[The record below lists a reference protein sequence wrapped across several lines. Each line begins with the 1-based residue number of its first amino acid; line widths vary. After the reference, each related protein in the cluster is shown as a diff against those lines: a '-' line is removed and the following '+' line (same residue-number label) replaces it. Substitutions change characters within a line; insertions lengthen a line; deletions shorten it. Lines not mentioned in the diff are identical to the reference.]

1 MPAGPRQECHGL
13 DRTGV
18 EVAGLDLDAR
28 ERGIELVELGGSRN
42 ALAGMDAE
50 QSVRHRVQERGVV
63 LVVSSLEV
71 RGSEPNRP
79 GALEVRSLAGAG
91 GLVLAQRHRDVTPID
106 PDDPPRDFR
115 APSLGHVERDAVT
128 LDLRAG
134 TVRPARRQER
144 EERHA
149 RGDSHALD
157 TSRADTEVPKYPPTM
172 RGAIAAGH
180 RLTAEAGARLL
191 EEGGNAVD
199 ACLAAA
205 FVSWV
210 AESPLTGPGGGGF
223 LLVHDAHDGRSRLLD
238 FFVTVPGEG
247 LRRGTVGQMETVD
260 VDFDDTIQAFRIG
273 AASVAVPGTVAGL
286 DLAHRKFGSVPWPKL
301 FEPAIELARSGFE
314 LTREQAYL
322 HAILDIILR
331 HTEEGRVIYGRDGER
346 LAAGDRVE
354 MADLAETLE
363 TLAAGRGAAFYQGPL
378 ARAVSDHVRAHGGT
392 LTRED
397 MAAYRPIWRR
407 PIQVEFAKHHVVSNP
422 PPSSGGVLIAYG
434 LRLLDSAGLGGPPGS
449 AEAIAR
455 LVEVM
460 GEQETARGPGF
471 QRELFRGGLAQRL
484 CDEQQ
489 VSAAAGRLLTGTTH
503 ISAVDARGNAA
514 SLTATTGSG
523 SGCVVPGTGVHL
535 NNMLGEFDLTRT
547 TRRPGGRLTSGMAPS
562 VALQDGRP
570 RLVVGSAGSLRLRG
584 AILQT
589 IVNVIGHGLTV
600 EEAIDAP
607 RVHVEDGHVHLE
619 GGTDAAAADDLERR
633 GYDVVPWRR
642 RNLYFGGAAAVGLL
656 PDGTL
661 HAAGDPRRGGHGIVV
676 GA

>member
-1 MPAGPRQECHGL
+1 
-13 DRTGV
+13 
-18 EVAGLDLDAR
+18 
-28 ERGIELVELGGSRN
+28 
-42 ALAGMDAE
+42 
-50 QSVRHRVQERGVV
+50 
-63 LVVSSLEV
+63 
-71 RGSEPNRP
+71 
-79 GALEVRSLAGAG
+79 
-91 GLVLAQRHRDVTPID
+91 
-106 PDDPPRDFR
+106 
-115 APSLGHVERDAVT
+115 
-128 LDLRAG
+128 
-134 TVRPARRQER
+134 
-144 EERHA
+144 
-149 RGDSHALD
+149 
-157 TSRADTEVPKYPPTM
+157 M

-223 LLVHDAHDGRSRLLD
+223 LLVHDAREGRSRLLD

-247 LRRGTVGQMETVD
+247 LSRGAVGEMETVD
-260 VDFDDTIQAFRIG
+260 VDFDDTVQAFRIG

-286 DLAHRKFGSVPWPKL
+286 EMAHRTFGSVPWPKL

-346 LAAGDRVE
+346 LVAGDRVV
-354 MADLAETLE
+354 MSDLAQTLQ
-363 TLAAGRGAAFYQGPL
+363 TLAAEGAAALSSGPL
-378 ARAVSDHVRAHGGT
+378 AHAVSDHVRAHGGT
-392 LTRED
+392 VTRED
-397 MAAYRPIWRR
+397 LATYRPIWRR
-407 PIQVEFAKHHVVSNP
+407 PIRVEFAGHDVVSNP

-434 LRLLDSAGLGGPPGS
+434 LRLLDRAGLGGPAGS
-449 AEAIAR
+449 AGAIAR

-460 GEQETARGPGF
+460 REQDAARGRGF

-484 CDEQQ
+484 CDEQR

-514 SLTATTGSG
+514 SLTASTGSG
-523 SGCVVPGTGVHL
+523 SGCVVPGTGIHL
-535 NNMLGEFDLTRT
+535 NNMLGEFDLIPAGSR
-547 TRRPGGRLTSGMAPS
+547 RRPGGRLTSGMAPS
-562 VALQDGRP
+562 IALHDGAP

-584 AILQT
+584 AILQI
-589 IVNVIGHGLTV
+589 IVNAIGHGLPV

-607 RVHVEDGHVHLE
+607 RVHVDDGHVHLE
-619 GGTDAAAADDLERR
+619 GGTDPAAADELERR
-633 GYDVVPWRR
+633 GYDVVRWRR

-661 HAAGDPRRGGHGIVV
+661 HAAGDRRRGGHGIVV